1 MRSVMSMYA
10 AVELRQLGESDSLTK
25 TKHLVS
31 LRYTQGV
38 NSARC
43 FECQCEETHLSAG

>member
-1 MRSVMSMYA
+1 
-10 AVELRQLGESDSLTK
+10 LDDLSL
-25 TKHLVS
+25 V
-31 LRYTQGV
+31 QNV